1 MIPAT
6 RGCATIL
13 PVANAY
19 DWASHTIFLLITGA
33 IEAAYRHLARGQS
46 ADDEGAFTDAIYRT
60 NQAFEGSIKEAFRV
74 LTDKDPQRMR
84 PHDIEKYLEDEG
96 VFRNRILSQFTNYRQ
111 EWRNPSTHDY
121 NLIFDEDEAF
131 LAIISVSAFVKLLVD
146 QIAERLSFKAARKD
160 FERSNPEPKS
170 ETLPEQNLVDRI
182 SVLFGEFVHHYAK
195 KNASVPIE
203 SEAQLMGALAGFLST
218 VAPDLM
224 VTTGRIIRSSRHH
237 YVDMIIKKEN
247 EEVIIELK
255 RGQSE
260 NLIDQGMQQ
269 LLTYMAAAN
278 TENGILF
285 MYSSNA
291 NDYAI
296 EKREDAEAAKLEI
309 RVIRPKR

>member
-1 MIPAT
+1 LDLLDLIRNKITA
-6 RGCATIL
+6 L
-13 PVANAY
+13 P
-19 DWASHTIFLLITGA
+19 DGQHQIGLLSVLRH

-46 ADDEGAFTDAIYRT
+46 TDDEGAFTDAIYRT

-74 LTDKDPQRMR
+74 LTDKDPQRKS
-84 PHDIEKYLEDEG
+84 PHEIEKYLEDEG

-121 NLIFDEDEAF
+121 NLSFDEDEAF

-146 QIAERLSFKAARKD
+146 QIAERLSYKAARKD
-160 FERSNPEPKS
+160 FEHSNPETKS
-170 ETLPEQNLVDRI
+170 EISPKQDLVDKI
-182 SVLFGEFVHHYAK
+182 SVLFGDFVHHYAI

-224 VTTGRIIRSSRHH
+224 VTTGRIIRASKHH
-237 YVDMIIKKEN
+237 YVDMIIERDG
-247 EEVIIELK
+247 EEVIVELK

-260 NLIDQGMQQ
+260 NLVDQGLQQ
-269 LLTYMAAAN
+269 LMTYMTAAH
-278 TENGILF
+278 TEKGILF
-285 MYSSNA
+285 MYSSSA
-291 NDYAI
+291 TDYAV
-296 EKREDAEAAKLEI
+296 EKREDVEGSIREV